1 VSLAVVEAA
10 GAGAGRDAWLRRAR
24 DAVSAR
30 LPPRAAKF
38 LHWEFWPT
46 WAAYAPLAPAIA
58 WWMVRHG
65 TTAPLLANAH
75 PDLAVYAGESKAS
88 IMRHI
93 PPPWGVATELI
104 PAGPREA
111 RSAALDRLLARAGW
125 GWPIVLKPDKGCR
138 GQGFR
143 VARSREEAEAA
154 LADHPS
160 GTVVQ
165 PFHPGPHE
173 IGVFYVRE
181 PGCTSGRIFSITRK
195 ERPFVV
201 GDGRASLE
209 ELIRRDPRRRLQ
221 SAVFFARLGR
231 RLGDV
236 PPAGERVSIGQAGN
250 HCQGAVFRDGASI
263 VTPALERRIE
273 EIARGVPG
281 LRFGRFDVRY
291 ADPGRLAAG
300 EGFSIIELN
309 GVSSESTNMYDPGM
323 SLAAAYRVFAHA
335 MRLSFEIG
343 GEERRAGRPAPPL
356 VRSLGE
362 LRRALRE
369 ERASPLAD

>member
-1 VSLAVVEAA
+1 MSLAVAEAA
-10 GAGAGRDAWLRRAR
+10 CARGGREAWLRRAR
-24 DAVSAR
+24 DAASTR
-30 LPPRAAKF
+30 LPPRAAKL

-58 WWMVRHG
+58 WWMLRYG
-65 TTAPLLANAH
+65 PTAPLLANAH
-75 PDLAVYAGESKAS
+75 PDLAVYAGESKAA

-93 PPPWGVATELI
+93 PPPWGVATELV

-111 RSAALDRLLARAGW
+111 RSVELDRLLDHAGW
-125 GWPIVLKPDKGCR
+125 GWPIVLKPDKGFR

-143 VARSREEAEAA
+143 VARSREEAHAA
-154 LADHPS
+154 LSDHPS

-173 IGVFYVRE
+173 VGVFYVRG
-181 PGCTSGRIFSITRK
+181 PGSTSGRIFSITLK

-201 GDGRASLE
+201 GDGRASLA

-236 PPAGERVSIGQAGN
+236 PPAGERVFIGQAGN
-250 HCQGAVFRDGASI
+250 HCQGAVFRDGASL

-273 EIARGVPG
+273 EIARAVPG

-291 ADPGRLAAG
+291 ADPDRLAAG
-300 EGFSIIELN
+300 EGFAIIELN
-309 GVSSESTNMYDPGM
+309 GVSSEPTNMYDPNM
-323 SLAAAYRVFAHA
+323 SLAAAYRVFAGA

-343 GEERRAGRPAPPL
+343 ADERRTGRPAPPL
-356 VRSLGE
+356 VRSLAE

-369 ERASPLAD
+369 ERASSLAD